1 MVREKIVAAASKRRF
16 FLVGA
21 EKCVKRLGERG
32 RLPVEVL
39 PLAVNHVIRA
49 IAQLGIRA
57 AVRRS
62 ETGGEVLTD
71 NGNSIVDC
79 AVSAIR
85 NPARLESGLL
95 AIPGVVG
102 TGLFLGFADVVLVA
116 SRGEITVVRSR
127 ADHRA

>member
-16 FLVGA
+16 FLIGA
-21 EKCVKRLGERG
+21 EKCVTRLGERG

-49 IAQLGIRA
+49 IAQLGIKA

-62 ETGGEVLTD
+62 ETGEGLLTD

-79 AVSAIR
+79 AVSPIR
-85 NPARLESGLL
+85 SPARLESELL
-95 AIPGVVG
+95 AMPGVVG
-102 TGLFLGFADVVLVA
+102 TGLFLGFADVVLIA
-116 SRGEITVVRSR
+116 SCGGIKVVRPAR
-127 ADHRA
+127 